1 MKRVLFLLLA
11 IGFSLMLPI
20 SSYADETV
28 TVTATSSDISENL
41 DLKTVATL
49 FGQAKDLEQFEQL
62 LNNPDSAFSNL
73 DLNGDGEV
81 DYLRVIETADNNRH
95 LVVIQAV
102 LAKDIYQD
110 VASIFVEKDNTTQ
123 SVTIQVIG
131 DEYIYGTN
139 YIIEPVYIHRPLIY
153 DWFWGTSWVCW
164 HSPYYWGYYPHWW
177 RPYYCVD
184 PFVYWDHC
192 YWHHYHYPICSYRTG
207 HHHHPHYRPMHQH
220 VGRNDFAIRHPER
233 SFATRNASR
242 NITNARTLDQNRRA
256 TMRASEVTSQR
267 TRVAQPTTTRQATT
281 TGRQTSSINR
291 TYGSSNVR
299 TATTSGR
306 IANTSTATR
315 VASTSTVTRSAA
327 TRGTATRTATTAT
340 RATAAPTATRS
351 VSTTRTNTSVA
362 TPSRSTTTTVR
373 STSTTATPIRT
384 AAPTVSRSSSTSV
397 RSSSS
402 MNSTMRSS
410 SAGSS
415 MRSSGSTMRSSGG
428 SSTMRSGSSGGSR
441 TR

>member
-49 FGQAKDLEQFEQL
+49 FGQAKDLEQFEQM

-95 LVVIQAV
+95 LVVVQAV

-110 VASIFVEKDNTTQ
+110 VASIFVEKDDTTQ

-299 TATTSGR
+299 NTTSR
-306 IANTSTATR
+306 RPS
-315 VASTSTVTRSAA
+315 AS
-327 TRGTATRTATTAT
+327 TATRTATTT
-340 RATAAPTATRS
+340 TATRTA
-351 VSTTRTNTSVA
+351 TTTTTTRTARTNTSVTA
-362 TPSRSTTTTVR
+362 PSRSTTTTIRSTSTATSPSRSTAAPSVSR
-373 STSTTATPIRT
+373 STSTT
-384 AAPTVSRSSSTSV
+384 SRPAST
-397 RSSSS
+397 
-402 MNSTMRSS
+402 NSTMRSS
-410 SAGSS
+410 SSS
-415 MRSSGSTMRSSGG
+415 TMRSSGSSTMRSSGG
-428 SSTMRSGSSGGSR
+428 SSTLRSGSSGGSR

>member
-11 IGFSLMLPI
+11 IGSGLMLSI

-81 DYLRVIETADNNRH
+81 DYLRVIETADSNRH

-102 LAKDIYQD
+102 LAQDIYQD
-110 VASIFVEKDNTTQ
+110 VASIFVEKDEATQ
-123 SVTIQVIG
+123 SVTIQLIG

-184 PFVYWDHC
+184 PFIYWDHC

-207 HHHHPHYRPMHQH
+207 HHHHPHYRTMHQH
-220 VGRNDFAIRHPER
+220 VRRNDYATRHPER

-256 TMRASEVTSQR
+256 TMRAAEASAQR
-267 TRVAQPTTTRQATT
+267 TRVTQSTATRQSTA
-281 TGRQTSSINR
+281 TGRQASSMNR

-299 TATTSGR
+299 TTKTTRPSATT
-306 IANTSTATR
+306 
-315 VASTSTVTRSAA
+315 TRSSA
-327 TRGTATRTATTAT
+327 TTPTRTTTTTTTT
-340 RATAAPTATRS
+340 R
-351 VSTTRTNTSVA
+351 TTRTNTSA
-362 TPSRSTTTTVR
+362 TTPSRSTTTTVR
-373 STSTTATPIRT
+373 TTTTSPSRSSTPSVTRSTSTST
-384 AAPTVSRSSSTSV
+384 RSSGTS
-397 RSSSS
+397 
-402 MNSTMRSS
+402 STMRSS
-410 SAGSS
+410 STSTVRSSSVGSS
-415 MRSSGSTMRSSGG
+415 VRSSGSGSMRSGG

>member
-11 IGFSLMLPI
+11 IGFGLLLPTL
-20 SSYADETV
+20 SYADETV

-49 FGQAKDLEQFEQL
+49 FGQAKDLEQFEQM

-81 DYLRVIETADNNRH
+81 DYLRVIETADNDRH
-95 LVVIQAV
+95 LVVVQAV

-110 VASIFVEKDNTTQ
+110 VASIFVNKDEETQ
-123 SVTIQVIG
+123 SVTVQVIG
-131 DEYIYGTN
+131 DEYIYGVN

-207 HHHHPHYRPMHQH
+207 HHLHHHFRPMHH
-220 VGRNDFAIRHPER
+220 KVGRQDFAMRHPER

-242 NITNARTLDQNRRA
+242 NIINARSIEQSRR
-256 TMRASEVTSQR
+256 TSMRQANTVNTSR
-267 TRVAQPTTTRQATT
+267 TRVSAQSVGSRQSATGIRRDAT
-281 TGRQTSSINR
+281 MNR
-291 TYGSSNVR
+291 TFGSTNVR
-299 TATTSGR
+299 GTSTTNATRSATTS
-306 IANTSTATR
+306 
-315 VASTSTVTRSAA
+315 
-327 TRGTATRTATTAT
+327 TATRTATT
-340 RATAAPTATRS
+340 
-351 VSTTRTNTSVA
+351 RTNTSTVA
-362 TPSRSTTTTVR
+362 PVRSTNTTVR
-373 STSTTATPIRT
+373 TSTATSPSRT
-384 AAPTVSRSSSTSV
+384 TTPSVSRATSTPVRSSSTTSSM

-402 MNSTMRSS
+402 STMRSSSVGSSVRSS

-415 MRSSGSTMRSSGG
+415 IRSSSGASSSRTGSY
-428 SSTMRSGSSGGSR
+428 GGSR

>member
-11 IGFSLMLPI
+11 IGFGLLLPTL
-20 SSYADETV
+20 SYADETV

-49 FGQAKDLEQFEQL
+49 FGQAKDLEQFEQM

-95 LVVIQAV
+95 LVVVQAV

-110 VASIFVEKDNTTQ
+110 VASIFVDKDEETQ
-123 SVTIQVIG
+123 SVTVQVIG
-131 DEYIYGTN
+131 DEYIYGVN

-164 HSPYYWGYYPHWW
+164 HSPYYWGYFPHWW

-207 HHHHPHYRPMHQH
+207 HHLHHHFRPMHH
-220 VGRNDFAIRHPER
+220 KVGRQDFAMRHPER

-242 NITNARTLDQNRRA
+242 NIINARSIEQSRRTSMRQANTVNTSRTRISAQSVGSRQSATGIRRDATMNRTFGSTNVRGTSTTNA
-256 TMRASEVTSQR
+256 
-267 TRVAQPTTTRQATT
+267 TR
-281 TGRQTSSINR
+281 S
-291 TYGSSNVR
+291 
-299 TATTSGR
+299 ATTS
-306 IANTSTATR
+306 
-315 VASTSTVTRSAA
+315 
-327 TRGTATRTATTAT
+327 TATRTATT
-340 RATAAPTATRS
+340 
-351 VSTTRTNTSVA
+351 RTNTSTVA
-362 TPSRSTTTTVR
+362 PVRSTNTTVR
-373 STSTTATPIRT
+373 TSTATSPSRT
-384 AAPTVSRSSSTSV
+384 TTSSVSRATSTPVRSSSTTSSM

-402 MNSTMRSS
+402 STMRSSSVGSSVRSS

-415 MRSSGSTMRSSGG
+415 IRSSSGASSSRTGSY
-428 SSTMRSGSSGGSR
+428 GGSR

>member
-11 IGFSLMLPI
+11 IGFGLLIPTL
-20 SSYADETV
+20 SYADETV

-62 LNNPDSAFSNL
+62 LNDPDSAFSNL
-73 DLNGDGEV
+73 DLNADGEV

-95 LVVIQAV
+95 LVVVQAV

-110 VASIFVEKDNTTQ
+110 VASVFVEKDEATQ
-123 SVTIQVIG
+123 SVTVQVIG

-153 DWFWGTSWVCW
+153 DWFWGTAWVCW

-184 PFVYWDHC
+184 PFVYWNHC

-220 VGRNDFAIRHPER
+220 VGRNDFATRHPER

-242 NITNARTLDQNRRA
+242 NITNARAMEQNRRA
-256 TMRASEVTSQR
+256 TMRQATNVNGTR
-267 TRVAQPTTTRQATT
+267 TRVSAQPTATRQTTTATRQA
-281 TGRQTSSINR
+281 SSMNR

-315 VASTSTVTRSAA
+315 VASTSTATRSAATRSAATRSAA
-327 TRGTATRTATTAT
+327 TRGTVTRTATTAT

-362 TPSRSTTTTVR
+362 TPSRST
-373 STSTTATPIRT
+373 
-384 AAPTVSRSSSTSV
+384 STSV

>member
-110 VASIFVEKDNTTQ
+110 VASVFVEKDNTTQ

-299 TATTSGR
+299 NTTSR
-306 IANTSTATR
+306 RPS
-315 VASTSTVTRSAA
+315 AS
-327 TRGTATRTATTAT
+327 TATRTATTT
-340 RATAAPTATRS
+340 TATRTA
-351 VSTTRTNTSVA
+351 TTTTATRTARTNTSVTAPSRSNTTTIRSTSTA
-362 TPSRSTTTTVR
+362 TSPSRST
-373 STSTTATPIRT
+373 
-384 AAPTVSRSSSTSV
+384 AAPSVSRSTNTSV
-397 RSSSS
+397 RPSST
-402 MNSTMRSS
+402 NSTMRSS
-410 SAGSS
+410 SSS
-415 MRSSGSTMRSSGG
+415 TMRSSGSSTMRSSGG
-428 SSTMRSGSSGGSR
+428 SSTLRSGSSGGSR